1 MIDEKVRK
9 QVKESFG
16 IDIIDEVLLANDYHI
31 VFCFDVNQM
40 TEAELFVVSGN
51 IGEYGLDKNN
61 RIFVRDVLPYIEY
74 DNPVSYVIGKDKY
87 LEYLFNLVKNSD
99 EVSEIYF
106 PIKSNDGTV
115 WVVCNFQIIKEDK
128 QQKIIFG
135 RVDWMSRRVPDAIKY
150 YRNTYRDVLTQLYSR
165 EALEYH
171 LHEAQNASL
180 SYGLYFDIDNFKRIN
195 DIFGH
200 KAGDA
205 YLHELGEKF
214 VGNETHNV
222 HFYRIGGDEFFVY
235 MINSTEQEAYKLAIQ
250 IIYDVEKLN
259 PQGEQAEVSAAVGIV
274 PIIGS
279 DFVIDDLLDMAD
291 RTMYHAKSKGKG
303 NISHARDV

>member
-1 MIDEKVRK
+1 MIDELVRK
-9 QVKESFG
+9 QVMESFG
-16 IDIIDEVLLANDYHI
+16 VDIIDEVLLANDYHI

-40 TEAELFVVSGN
+40 MEAELFVASGDLS
-51 IGEYGLDKNN
+51 EYGLNKNN
-61 RIFVRDVLPYIEY
+61 GFYVKDVLPYIEY

-87 LEYLFNLVKNSD
+87 LEYLFNLVKNAD
-99 EVSEIYF
+99 RVSEVYF
-106 PIKSNDGTV
+106 PVKTKDGTI
-115 WVVCNFQIIKEDK
+115 WVVCSFQIIKEEN
-128 QQKIIFG
+128 QQKIVFG
-135 RVDWMSRRVPDAIKY
+135 RVNWISKEVPDAIKY

-200 KAGDA
+200 KAGDT
-205 YLHELGEKF
+205 YLKELGEKF
-214 VGNETHNV
+214 LESETHNV

-235 MINSTEQEAYKLAIQ
+235 MINSTEQEAYKLALQ
-250 IIYDVEKLN
+250 VIYDVEKLN

-279 DFVIDDLLDMAD
+279 EFVIDDLLDMAD